1 MNGST
6 NTQSAESRASEIDVK
21 TQPDLLLQIH
31 QALEVVHSPYSSNE
45 TRRHASIFLEEIKAN
60 DEAPYHGYTLASDKS
75 QQPVVR
81 HYALSLLEHGIRH
94 KWTEYSEEQATTL
107 RSWVLQLSQI
117 ISPDDPLYLRNKT
130 AQLWVEIAK
139 RSWAAEWIDMD
150 ELMVRLW
157 EIPGSVAHKEFVLF
171 ILETLSDE
179 IFNGEDTVALLREG
193 ALSKACVEVFTPAV
207 VLTEAFPNRQIGTK
221 VRFGDEGWLVRLG
234 EFLTQCLDSNLSN
247 NPQYQI
253 CAVKTLSVYKSVM
266 PWAIPRAISRA
277 SCVQHMCQGLSVPNV
292 PVQLA
297 SVQALHALYSRVH
310 FSDEEFLA
318 LVCPMY
324 TSQVVTLLQKLFE
337 WSTVDPR
344 EIDDEKYL
352 FAKKFSEMMSHL
364 SAFIDQKVSAIPEDC
379 DLPNLL
385 NLFLAIAQSQSFVI
399 SIPILVTW
407 TRLLRSETIGGS
419 PTTTPIIAPLLEL
432 CCSRLIRYENVSED
446 NEDPSL
452 LFLLEDID
460 TIPERHAFLG
470 NYRRYCVQI
479 VELIVRQK
487 LSQAIYHILGQVD
500 HGMQHLYDGQQPF
513 SVETYS
519 KTSMPVLRVDA
530 HFTAAEAALK
540 GYAKWRSEH
549 GSNLQED
556 EQERVSIENALES
569 WCERLLD
576 MRFEDPIIQKRILQL
591 AVAFSTS
598 ALDKKVAFMLKVLEH
613 ILMSRPVEKP
623 EYGVYSDAVKEL
635 QTDGLHELQR
645 LATRMPDQLLD
656 VYDQLEAKVN
666 EIIAS
671 GTIDGKRQVSYQT
684 FLFTII
690 HRATTI
696 DPVIRHQRLE
706 AFITPVQLLWQDPA
720 LLESISSFDGFCN
733 LLGLSKVQDYLAS
746 RQVHEIQDWG
756 SYQLDA
762 EGQAIQKE
770 LDERVKALPLRTT
783 KSFLGCSVEK
793 IEKDTPAYIVS
804 NVLWRERLP
813 IILPSLL
820 KFLSHAHTFHNPLN
834 WSRLPPEMRSTVN
847 RILTDRFWQ
856 AGISEGSKDDFY
868 ARVTGT
874 KSTMEGFAS
883 SIRGTIRT
891 VREASYA
898 ILYCMSRF
906 DLNFYGFRELPGPLA
921 HALFADAHCLSSHQL
936 IALLNVVRLIIDD
949 CPIEMRPH
957 FVPPILATCFSQID
971 EKCSFEWDKLSQKQS
986 ARTEG
991 EDLTE
996 EMKEES
1002 ILRQLTHT
1010 AVMLCGGLLD
1020 PARPNP
1026 DAPTAKELS
1035 TYQSTNGEAASFP
1048 SMRKFCLTSSTILE
1062 PLLLFCTHAIRM
1074 RDSRCCGVVLRVIRS
1089 IVPEFISTDDNP
1101 LSPTIREFIST
1112 DVLKACISSL
1122 NEPYFVD
1129 LQREIAHLIASIL
1142 LYYST
1147 ITPTPRQILLSLPGI
1162 QEKPVD
1168 KCIEYISRSNVQQR
1182 QQRALVL
1189 DLLRDIKGVSI
1200 SEQGRIPKSA
1210 TPARKE
1216 RSKMQQEFMKE
1227 APAETRKESPSLDGV
1242 ASDLAVISTG
1252 GSFSGRALTT
1262 ELGLPS
1268 DHPRLHLGFWT
1279 WMVKHWTSSWRTEAT
1294 LPTGI
1299 LDKRPGAA
1307 YLTV

>member
-1 MNGST
+1 MNGSA
-6 NTQSAESRASEIDVK
+6 NDQSAESKANEINAK

-31 QALEVVHSPYSSNE
+31 QALEVVHSPYSSND
-45 TRRHASIFLEEIKAN
+45 TRRHASIFLENIKAN
-60 DEAPYHGYTLASDKS
+60 EEAPYHGYTLASDKS

-81 HYALSLLEHGIRH
+81 HYALSLLEHGVKH
-94 KWTEYSEEQATTL
+94 KWSEYSEEQAAML
-107 RSWVLQLSQI
+107 RSWILELSQN
-117 ISPDDPLYLRNKT
+117 ISPGDPLYLRNKT

-139 RSWAAEWIDMD
+139 RSWAAEWLDMD
-150 ELMVRLW
+150 ELMLHLW
-157 EIPGSVAHKEFVLF
+157 EMPGSVVHKEFVLF
-171 ILETLSDE
+171 VLETLSDE

-193 ALSKACVEVFTPAV
+193 ALSKACVEIFTPAA

-247 NPQYQI
+247 SPQYQS
-253 CAVKTLSVYKSVM
+253 CAVKTLAVYKSVM

-277 SCVQHMCQGLSVPNV
+277 SCVQHMCQGLSVPSV
-292 PVQLA
+292 AVQLA

-324 TSQVVTLLQKLFE
+324 TSQVVSLLQRLFE
-337 WSTVDPR
+337 WSAVDAR
-344 EIDDEKYL
+344 DIDDEKYL

-364 SAFIDQKVSAIPEDC
+364 SAFIDQKVTALPDDC

-385 NLFLAIAQSQSFVI
+385 NLFLAIAQSQSFVV

-407 TRLLRSETIGGS
+407 TRLLRSEPIGGS
-419 PTTTPIIAPLLEL
+419 HTVTPIIAPLLEL
-432 CCSRLIRYENVSED
+432 CCSRLIRYESVSED
-446 NEDPSL
+446 NGDPSL

-460 TIPERHAFLG
+460 TVPERHAFLG

-479 VELIVRQK
+479 IELIVRQK
-487 LSQAIYHILGQVD
+487 QSQAIYHILGQVD
-500 HGMQHLYDGQQPF
+500 QGMQHLYDGQPSF
-513 SVETYS
+513 SAETYS

-530 HFTAAEAALK
+530 YFTAVEAALK
-540 GYAKWRSEH
+540 GYTKWRSEH
-549 GSNLQED
+549 GSKPQED
-556 EQERVSIENALES
+556 EQERITIENTLEA
-569 WCERLLD
+569 WCERLLG

-613 ILMSRPVEKP
+613 ILMSHPVEKP
-623 EYGVYSDAVKEL
+623 EYAIYSDAVKEL

-671 GTIDGKRQVSYQT
+671 GTLDAKRQVSYQT

-706 AFITPVQLLWQDPA
+706 AFITPVQMLWQDPA
-720 LLESISSFDGFCN
+720 LLESISSFDGFCD
-733 LLGLSKVQDYLAS
+733 LLGLGKVQDYLAA
-746 RQVHEIQDWG
+746 RHVHGIQDWG

-793 IEKDTPAYIVS
+793 VEKDTPAYIVS

-820 KFLSHAHTFHNPLN
+820 KFLRSDLHYNIIDSTNVCSHAHAFHNPQN
-834 WSRLPPEMRSTVN
+834 WTRLPPEMRSTVN

-883 SIRGTIRT
+883 SIRGTVRT

-906 DLNFYGFRELPGPLA
+906 ELNFYGFRELPGPLA

-949 CPIEMRPH
+949 CPTEMRNH
-957 FVPPILATCFSQID
+957 FVPPILATCFSQVD
-971 EKCSFEWDKLSQKQS
+971 EKCSFEWDKLTQKQM

-1035 TYQSTNGEAASFP
+1035 SYQPANGEVASV
-1048 SMRKFCLTSSTILE
+1048 STMRKFCLTSSTILE

-1089 IVPEFISTDDNP
+1089 IVPEFIAVDNDP

-1129 LQREIAHLIASIL
+1129 LQREIAHLIATIL
-1142 LYYST
+1142 LYYSP
-1147 ITPTPRQILLSLPGI
+1147 ITTTPRQILLSLPGI

-1168 KCIEYISRSNVQQR
+1168 KCIEYICRSNVQQR

-1227 APAETRKESPSLDGV
+1227 APAERRKASPSLDGV
-1242 ASDLAVISTG
+1242 ASMFA
-1252 GSFSGRALTT
+1252 
-1262 ELGLPS
+1262 E
-1268 DHPRLHLGFWT
+1268 
-1279 WMVKHWTSSWRTEAT
+1279 
-1294 LPTGI
+1294 
-1299 LDKRPGAA
+1299 
-1307 YLTV
+1307 